1 MIVMFIKYQNYGT
14 IRMFVLVFTYKQES
28 VLLKL
33 RIGLWRKKLK
43 YAYTVVKK
51 LKVAIKCKHYG

>member
-1 MIVMFIKYQNYGT
+1 MIVMLIKYQNYGT

-51 LKVAIKCKHYG
+51 Y